1 MTPIF
6 NNKAEMED
14 LPDSVQSVISSV
26 LREDDLEP
34 KLLSNPV
41 VIENLLYRLEPGMY
55 HTLPLRFCS
64 KDRVNDSIIE

>member
-6 NNKAEMED
+6 NNTAEMED

-41 VIENLLYRLEPGMY
+41 VIENLLYRLEPG
-55 HTLPLRFCS
+55 
-64 KDRVNDSIIE
+64 IILYLYTFVLKTG

>member
-55 HTLPLRFCS
+55 HTLP
-64 KDRVNDSIIE
+64 